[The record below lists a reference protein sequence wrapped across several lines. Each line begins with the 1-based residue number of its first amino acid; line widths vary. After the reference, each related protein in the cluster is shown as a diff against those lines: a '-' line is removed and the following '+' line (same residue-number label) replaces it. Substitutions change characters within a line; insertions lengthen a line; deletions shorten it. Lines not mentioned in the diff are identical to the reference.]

1 MLIPLEYSVV
11 STGAAK
17 PHGVHPRLILAVLS
31 IAGVSYSILSSAVIP
46 ALTPLEHSLHSS
58 ENAVAWLLTGYLLS
72 ASVGT
77 AIIGRLG
84 DMYGKERLLL
94 ATLVMLS
101 VGTLISALSTS
112 LEVMVIGR
120 VIQGAGGGIFP
131 LAFGIVRDEFPADEV
146 PGSIGLLSSI
156 LGIGG
161 GIGIVLGG
169 LIIEHL
175 DYHWL
180 YWIPLV
186 VSVSAAIAT
195 WRFVPESPVRVPG
208 KINWLAAALMSA
220 GFSCVLIAISET
232 IAWGWGSSKTLGLLA
247 AGIVL
252 TVAWVWVEVHSKI
265 PLIDMAMMRLRGVW
279 TTNLVAFLLGAGMYA
294 SFLLYPQFAQL
305 PKSTGFGF
313 GASTVVAGLY
323 LLPAALGMSLLGSF
337 AGRVARRYG
346 SKLAVMAGSAVT
358 AVGFAFFAAFHANP
372 IDMLISA
379 SFLGIGIGL
388 AFAALG
394 NLMVQAVP
402 PEQTGVATGMNTVM
416 RTLGGA
422 LGGQIAATLVANN
435 VSPDGLPTVTGFTL
449 SFTLQALFL
458 AGAVVAGALVPTA
471 QRLRA
476 GRVLEGELLQEAAG

>member
-1 MLIPLEYSVV
+1 V
-11 STGAAK
+11 SAEGAK
-17 PHGVHPRLILAVLS
+17 PHGIHPKLILAVLS
-31 IAGVSYSILSSAVIP
+31 LAGVSYSMLSSAVIP

-77 AIIGRLG
+77 SIIGRLG
-84 DMYGKERLLL
+84 DMYGKERL
-94 ATLVMLS
+94 VMLS
-101 VGTLISALSTS
+101 AGTLVSALSTS

-120 VIQGAGGGIFP
+120 IIQGAGGGIFP

-175 DYHWL
+175 NYHWL

-186 VSVSAAIAT
+186 VSVGAAIAT

-208 KINWLAAALMSA
+208 KVNWLAAALMTA

-232 IAWGWGSSKTLGLLA
+232 IAWGWGSPKTLGLLA
-247 AGIVL
+247 AGLVL
-252 TVAWVWVEVHSKI
+252 SAAWVVVEVRSRE
-265 PLIDMAMMRLRGVW
+265 PLIDMVMMRVRGVW

-313 GASTVVAGLY
+313 GVSVVTAGLY

-346 SKLAVMAGSAVT
+346 SKLAVIAGSAIT
-358 AVGFAFFAAFHANP
+358 AVAFGFLAAFHSHP

-379 SFLGIGIGL
+379 ALLGVGIGL

-394 NLMVQAVP
+394 NLIVQAVP
-402 PEQTGVATGMNTVM
+402 PQQTGVATGMNTVM

-422 LGGQIAATLVANN
+422 LGGQIAATLVADN
-435 VSPDGLPTVTGFTL
+435 VSHGLPTVTGFTA
-449 SFTLQALFL
+449 SFSLEAAFL
-458 AGAVVAGALVPTA
+458 VAAVIAGVLVPTTRTVRKPLA
-471 QRLRA
+471 LD
-476 GRVLEGELLQEAAG
+476 GELATQEVG

>member
-1 MLIPLEYSVV
+1 VPTDAS
-11 STGAAK
+11 A
-17 PHGVHPRLILAVLS
+17 PHGIHPKLILAVLA
-31 IAGVSYSILSSAVIP
+31 IGGFSYSMLSSAVIP

-77 AIIGRLG
+77 SILGRLG

-94 ATLVMLS
+94 LTLVLLA
-101 VGTLISALSTS
+101 VGTVISALSTS
-112 LEVMVIGR
+112 LEVMVVGR
-120 VIQGAGGGIFP
+120 IIQGAGGGIFP

-146 PGSIGLLSSI
+146 AGSIGILSSI

-175 DYHWL
+175 NYHWL

-186 VSVSAAIAT
+186 ITLAAAVAT

-208 KINWLAAALMSA
+208 KVNWLAAALMTI

-232 IAWGWGSSKTLGLLA
+232 ITWGWGSARTLGLLA
-247 AGIVL
+247 AGVVAS
-252 TVAWVWVEVHSKI
+252 VAWVAVELRSVE
-265 PLIDMAMMRLRGVW
+265 PLIDMAMMRVRGVW

-313 GASTVVAGLY
+313 GASVVVAGLY
-323 LLPAALGMSLLGSF
+323 LLPAALLMSLLGSA
-337 AGRVARRYG
+337 AGRVARRFG
-346 SKLAVMAGSAVT
+346 SKRAVIAGSAIT
-358 AVGFAFFAAFHANP
+358 AVAFGWLAAVHGHHY
-372 IDMLISA
+372 DMLISA
-379 SFLGIGIGL
+379 ALLGVGIGL

-394 NLMVQAVP
+394 NLIVQAVP
-402 PEQTGVATGMNTVM
+402 PQQTGVATGMNTVM

-422 LGGQIAATLVANN
+422 LGGQIAATLVADN
-435 VSPDGLPTVTGFTL
+435 VSHGLPTVTGFTA
-449 SFTLQALFL
+449 SFALEAAFL
-458 AGAVVAGALVPTA
+458 VAAVIAGVLVPE
-471 QRLRA
+471 RSRERA
-476 GRVLEGELLQEAAG
+476 RFEPHGDLQPSEAG